1 MNKVFLEYSKKKFN
15 DEQLFKYRTF
25 TNVSQYQWFKVILD
39 SSLDTSALDTSLLD
53 TSSVD
58 TSSVDP
64 KEYRKNLSKYLE
76 ENIKILFPNLNKY
89 NFEIVYRYNQ
99 NNNYN
104 MKWHIDNCIF
114 QKHPIKNIELL
125 HDLEIIGK
133 DTKYVYC
140 IWKYKKIPKY
150 TMIIYLSN
158 YMIDFQGGQLE
169 FIDGMI
175 IKPKIGDVVIFNSNE
190 IHRVHTL
197 KWGIRNCIVIKFY

>member
-1 MNKVFLEYSKKKFN
+1 MNKFFLEYSKNKF
-15 DEQLFKYRTF
+15 DELQLIHYRRLLNVSNQEWFKYVLNNL
-25 TNVSQYQWFKVILD
+25 TNINKLD
-39 SSLDTSALDTSLLD
+39 
-53 TSSVD
+53 
-58 TSSVDP
+58 
-64 KEYRKNLSKYLE
+64 KYLKN
-76 ENIKILFPNLNKY
+76 NIKSIFPEYLN
-89 NFEIVYRYNQ
+89 NDVEIVYRFHD

-104 MKWHIDNCIF
+104 LKWHIDNCIF
-114 QKHPIKNIELL
+114 KKHPIKNIELL

-175 IKPKIGDVVIFNSNE
+175 LKPKIGDILIFNSNE

-197 KWGIRNCIVIKFY
+197 KSGIRNCIVIKFY